1 MDRACVESEHIN
13 SCCILKSGWN
23 KLVRAQNIRLIVCN
37 RNCGLY
43 LVVFIMYLYVKSRV
57 TLMRRWR
64 RWKLSM
70 ERITVYE
77 RIWQMYWIWLKSTAC
92 GRFSRFLHCFSWVFN
107 QISFHMMTNNC
118 MRARCAACRDLRL
131 LTFNV
136 CAFIWINVF
145 NEFFCRV
152 RPTSSNQMQPTK
164 EAEIRKV
171 NQFGNHILCYQHEII
186 FSRNDIASRFIV
198 ALTKETK
205 KKENFSISIS
215 LEDCLFCWW

>member
-1 MDRACVESEHIN
+1 MYFKIWLKQTRARTKHPIDCMQPKLRFI
-13 SCCILKSGWN
+13 SCCFHN
-23 KLVRAQNIRLIVCN
+23 VFVCQVT
-37 RNCGLY
+37 CHIDAT
-43 LVVFIMYLYVKSRV
+43 VAAVK
-57 TLMRRWR
+57 TFNG
-64 RWKLSM
+64 
-70 ERITVYE
+70 ITVYE

-152 RPTSSNQMQPTK
+152 RPTSSN
-164 EAEIRKV
+164 
-171 NQFGNHILCYQHEII
+171 
-186 FSRNDIASRFIV
+186 
-198 ALTKETK
+198 
-205 KKENFSISIS
+205 
-215 LEDCLFCWW
+215 